1 VDKILK
7 ALSENPDLIE
17 AYTSEQI
24 TEARAALTEFAQ
36 AVRSGDLEAD
46 SDAIAEAKALSAKLD
61 ERSTALE
68 AEAAARETEI
78 ADLETALGISAQDE
92 ESEPDDDED
101 SEDSPDEVEVP
112 VDDPAEEVE
121 ESVEDEQVLVT
132 ASIRPGRLAA
142 QIPAQRKPRPVQ
154 GPSLVASA
162 AGLEGREV
170 LTASALGEIM
180 GKAWRGLPD
189 SASPVRYSMAQYITE
204 GQHKYSVVGHK
215 DEDMRALAD
224 VAREASESGN
234 LVASGGFCAPA
245 EQLYGFFN
253 IATRAGI
260 LTLPTV
266 NAPRGAISLPV
277 SPTLADFIGATGI
290 ATEWTNDNDLEPT
303 SPASKP
309 EYIFVCPDFQEC
321 EVSAWPTVLQFGN
334 FAARFFPEAIANATS
349 LALIAADR
357 TVNAARIAALVGAS
371 SAGTVEATGGGGL
384 INLSRNLASNSA
396 EYRQTYGMDPTAVLE
411 VVLPHWVPRA
421 LWSDAIARDSTVEYG
436 DLRRRIS
443 GMFNEL
449 DLRVQYVYDF
459 DPMVAD
465 TFPETTDVL
474 MYAPGTFVELD
485 GGTLDLGV
493 VRDSILNATNDFQ
506 VFSEPFVGWCQPG
519 HEVRL
524 LDEVGICASGETG
537 TRVDLAC

>member
-1 VDKILK
+1 M
-7 ALSENPDLIE
+7 SEIIQAISADPSLIDSYN
-17 AYTSEQI
+17 AEQ
-24 TEARAALTEFAQ
+24 
-36 AVRSGDLEAD
+36 
-46 SDAIAEAKALSAKLD
+46 IAEAREALTQFVTDVKAGEITADGEALAEAKMLTEKLS
-61 ERSTALE
+61 ERSTVLE
-68 AEAAARETEI
+68 AEAATRDAEI
-78 ADLETALGISAQDE
+78 AELEQALGITAQNDEEEEPNGDDEDDEGSPDIVEEPAEPAEEE
-92 ESEPDDDED
+92 ESEA
-101 SEDSPDEVEVP
+101 EVKE
-112 VDDPAEEVE
+112 
-121 ESVEDEQVLVT
+121 LVT
-132 ASIRPGRLAA
+132 ASISPGRLAA
-142 QIPAQRKPRPVQ
+142 QIPAQRKPRKAD
-154 GPSLVASA
+154 GPALVASA

-170 LTASALGEIM
+170 LTASALGDIM

-189 SASPVRYSMAQYITE
+189 TSSPVKYSMAKYVTE

-215 DEDMRALAD
+215 DEDMRALNAV
-224 VAREASESGN
+224 VAEASAEGN
-234 LVASGGFCAPA
+234 LIASGGFCAPA

-266 NAPRGAISLPV
+266 NAPRGAISLPI
-277 SPTLADFIGATGI
+277 SPSIGDFIGESGI
-290 ATEWTNDNDLEPT
+290 ATEWTNDNDIEPT

-371 SAGTVEATGGGGL
+371 DAGTVEASGGGGL
-384 INLSRNLASNSA
+384 VNLSRNLASNSA
-396 EYRQTYGMDPTAVLE
+396 EYRQTYGMDPTAPLD

-421 LWSDAIARDSTVEYG
+421 LWSDAIARDSTTDYG
-436 DLRRRIS
+436 DLRRRID
-443 GMFNEL
+443 GMFGEL

-537 TRVDLAC
+537 VRVDLAC